1 MRNFSQV
8 LCIIYTKQS
17 LNKTK
22 KFKSNSENLQMA
34 AENLRLK
41 SEKRRS
47 DMALK
52 VSQEKNFKKKFDE
65 EIMQLDELG
74 KISPFILI
82 PNFLLSENF
91 FRS

>member
-1 MRNFSQV
+1 
-8 LCIIYTKQS
+8 
-17 LNKTK
+17 
-22 KFKSNSENLQMA
+22 MA

-52 VSQEKNFKKKFDE
+52 VSQEKNLKKKFDE

-74 KISPFILI
+74 KISSFI
-82 PNFLLSENF
+82 
-91 FRS
+91 

>member
-22 KFKSNSENLQMA
+22 NFKSNSENLQMA

-52 VSQEKNFKKKFDE
+52 VSQEKNLKKKFDE

-74 KISPFILI
+74 KISSFI
-82 PNFLLSENF
+82 
-91 FRS
+91 